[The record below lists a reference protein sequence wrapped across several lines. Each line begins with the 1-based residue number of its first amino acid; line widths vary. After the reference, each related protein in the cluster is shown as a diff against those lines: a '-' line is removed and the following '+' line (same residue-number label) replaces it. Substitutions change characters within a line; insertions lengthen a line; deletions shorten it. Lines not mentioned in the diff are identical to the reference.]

1 MHSSQ
6 PKIIIAIDGFSS
18 CGKSTLAR
26 QVAKELHYTYID
38 SGAMYRA
45 VTLEAIRRNLVD
57 GVQPDEQALSTLL
70 DEIQIDF
77 HINKTTGLQEIWLN
91 GENVEEEI
99 RDIEV
104 SDSVSIISKQEVVRT
119 KLVFL
124 QRRLGKAK
132 GIVMDGR
139 DIGTVVFPDA
149 ELKIFMTA
157 DEGVRAKRRYDE
169 LIAKGMEVKLESIQ
183 KNIHFRDYIDQTREI
198 SPLKK
203 AEDAIEL
210 DNSFLSIEETVHQ
223 VIDLF
228 HQKLRDLNA

>member
-77 HINKTTGLQEIWLN
+77 HISKTTGLQEIWLN
-91 GENVEEEI
+91 GKNVEEEI

-124 QRRLGKAK
+124 QRRLGKSK

-157 DEGVRAKRRYDE
+157 DESIRAKRRYDE

-203 AEDAIEL
+203 ADDAIEL
-210 DNSFLSIEETVHQ
+210 DNSFLSIEETVQQ

-228 HQKLRDLNA
+228 HQKLRELNV